1 VSTTSDADP
10 YVPDNPIA
18 RWVLKDPRVVSNAD
32 EDDDALVFAVKQQL
46 LAPEAKTPTTAQNRV
61 RAALEK
67 VAHLVAT
74 VDAAAG
80 GLDRRANAEPASD
93 ADDGAPSGRVQVWKL
108 DHEDTN
114 PLSEARRIREL
125 SDPVTVR
132 RRDGSTYEIPSVS
145 PNHVAIVSPNRGSG
159 CPAGPPRDARRPRG
173 PFIEPF
179 DGRDRPR
186 VVVLDT
192 GYMHVDPPHKRLDE
206 RITVAAGEWL
216 DLSVDPP
223 MWKDNPPDEI
233 TLDPDGRLL
242 GIVGHGTFIAGLV
255 AHVCPQAAIT
265 VVGHR
270 DNEVPVG
277 TGANQYRLW
286 ASELALGRSL
296 VKYRDADVIQCG
308 FAFPTLDDQ
317 VSLPFAAAMEHVR
330 AHNPGIAVVSPAGNE
345 ESPRRYWPAALPD
358 VIGVAATKH
367 DGRHRARFSNW
378 GPWADACAI
387 GEDVRSTYIHWEG
400 RVEDEHPD
408 EVEDFEGWA
417 RWQGTSFSAPKVAAA
432 IAREVAEHPEWTPR
446 EAFDKL
452 ISGVTGVHVRPV
464 FNDLYPGGCTLPELC
479 IY

>member
-1 VSTTSDADP
+1 VSTTPNTDP

-32 EDDDALVFAVKQQL
+32 EVDDALVIAVKQQL
-46 LAPEAKTPTTAQNRV
+46 LAPDVKTPTNSQKGV
-61 RAALEK
+61 IAALKK

-74 VDAAAG
+74 VDAAGG
-80 GLDRRANAEPASD
+80 GLDPRA
-93 ADDGAPSGRVQVWKL
+93 ADVEQADGAPSGRVQVWKL
-108 DHEDTN
+108 DHEDIN
-114 PLSEARRIREL
+114 PLTEARKIRES

-132 RRDGSTYEIPSVS
+132 RLDGSTSEVPSVS

-159 CPAGPPRDARRPRG
+159 CPAGPPRDAKRPRG
-173 PFIEPF
+173 SFIEPF

-192 GYMHVDPPHKRLDE
+192 GYIHVDPPHERLDE

-223 MWKDNPPDEI
+223 KWRENPPDQI
-233 TLDPDGRLL
+233 TLDPDGRLI

-277 TGANQYRLW
+277 DGANQYRLW

-317 VSLPFAAAMEHVR
+317 PSLPFAAAMDHVR

-345 ESPRRYWPAALPD
+345 ESIRRYWPAALPD

-367 DGRHRARFSNW
+367 DGRYRAKFSNW
-378 GPWADACAI
+378 GPWADCCAI
-387 GEDVRSTYIHWEG
+387 GAGVRSTYIRWEG

-408 EVEDFEGWA
+408 EIEDFEGWA
-417 RWQGTSFSAPKVAAA
+417 RWEGTSFAAPKVSGA
-432 IAREVAEHPEWTPR
+432 IARELALHPEWTPA
-446 EAFDKL
+446 EAYDKL
-452 ISGVTGVHVRPV
+452 IAGNTDIQIRDVSS
-464 FNDLYPGGCTLPELC
+464 DLYPPDGYTLPEVC
-479 IY
+479 VY

>member
-1 VSTTSDADP
+1 VSTTPNADP

-32 EDDDALVFAVKQQL
+32 ERDDALVIAVKQQL
-46 LAPEAKTPTTAQNRV
+46 LAPEVKTPTNSQKGV
-61 RAALEK
+61 IAALKK
-67 VAHLVAT
+67 VAHLVQT
-74 VDAAAG
+74 VDAGAG
-80 GLDRRANAEPASD
+80 HDPRVADVEQ
-93 ADDGAPSGRVQVWKL
+93 ADDAPSGRVQVWKL
-108 DHEDTN
+108 NDADTN
-114 PLSEARRIREL
+114 PLTEARKIRES

-132 RRDGSTYEIPSVS
+132 RHDGSTSEIPSVS

-173 PFIEPF
+173 SFIEPF

-192 GYMHVDPPHKRLDE
+192 GYIRVDPPHERLDE
-206 RITVAAGEWL
+206 RITMVPGEWL
-216 DLSVDPP
+216 DISVDPP
-223 MWKDNPPDEI
+223 KWKPNPPDEI
-233 TLDPDGRLL
+233 TLDPDGRLI

-255 AHVCPQAAIT
+255 AHVCPEAAIT

-270 DNEVPVG
+270 DNEVQVG
-277 TGANQYRLW
+277 DGANQYRLW

-317 VSLPFAAAMEHVR
+317 ASLPFAAAMEHVR

-378 GPWADACAI
+378 GPWADCCAI
-387 GEDVRSTYIHWEG
+387 GVDVRSTYIRWEG

-408 EVEDFEGWA
+408 EIEDFEGWA
-417 RWQGTSFSAPKVAAA
+417 RWQGTSFAAPKISAA
-432 IAREVAEHPEWTPR
+432 IAREVAEHPEWTPA

-452 ISGVTGVHVRPV
+452 ISGVTGVPVRPV
-464 FNDLYPGGCTLPELC
+464 FNDLYPGGWTLPELC

>member
-1 VSTTSDADP
+1 VSTTRNADP

-32 EDDDALVFAVKQQL
+32 EDDDALVIAVKQQL
-46 LAPEAKTPTTAQNRV
+46 LTPDVRTPTTGQNRI
-61 RAALEK
+61 REALEK

-80 GLDRRANAEPASD
+80 GLDRRASD
-93 ADDGAPSGRVQVWKL
+93 AEQPDDGPSGRVQVWKL
-108 DHEDTN
+108 DDEETN
-114 PLSEARRIREL
+114 PLTEARKLREL
-125 SDPVTVR
+125 SDPLTMR
-132 RRDGSTYEIPSVS
+132 RKDGSTYEIPPVS
-145 PNHVAIVSPNRGSG
+145 PNHVAIVATGRGSG
-159 CPAGPPRDARRPRG
+159 CPAGPPRDAKRPRG
-173 PFIEPF
+173 SFIEPF

-192 GYMHVDPPHKRLDE
+192 GYIHVDPPHERLDE
-206 RITVAAGEWL
+206 RITMVKGEWL
-216 DLSVDPP
+216 DISEDPP
-223 MWKDNPPDEI
+223 EWKLNPPDEI
-233 TLDPDGRLL
+233 TLDPAGRLI

-255 AHVCPQAAIT
+255 AHVCPEAAIT

-270 DNEVPVG
+270 DNEVKVG
-277 TGANQYRLW
+277 DGANQYRLW

-345 ESPRRYWPAALPD
+345 ESTRRYWPAALPD

-367 DGRHRARFSNW
+367 DGGFRAKFSNW
-378 GPWADACAI
+378 GPWVDCCAI
-387 GEDVRSTYIHWEG
+387 GAGVRSTYIRWQG

-408 EVEDFEGWA
+408 VIEDFEGWA
-417 RWQGTSFSAPKVAAA
+417 RWEGTSFAAPKVSAA
-432 IAREVAEHPEWTPR
+432 IAREVVEHPEWTPA
-446 EAFDKL
+446 EAYDKL
-452 ISGVTGVHVRPV
+452 IGRHTDIPIRDVSS
-464 FNDLYPGGCTLPELC
+464 DLYPGGYTLPEVC
-479 IY
+479 VY